1 MGGQGGW
8 AGPPSP
14 GPIWQSS
21 FALQQKSDSPHSVC
35 PGKHVYRLSPTV
47 MLILLQDT
55 LLPVAARKPCAL
67 SLGAGFVSSP
77 GRVLCPQHPS
87 DQAPQGEDCVHST
100 PVTQL
105 PRESAVSTA
114 PQ

>member
-1 MGGQGGW
+1 MGGQVRLLL
-8 AGPPSP
+8 APSGNQALP
-14 GPIWQSS
+14 SS
-21 FALQQKSDSPHSVC
+21 KSLIVLTVFVLASTCID
-35 PGKHVYRLSPTV
+35 SPTV

-100 PVTQL
+100 PVMRL
-105 PRESAVSTA
+105 PRERTVSTA